1 MHARLK
7 LHHSVRPDMS
17 QTCCCENHPDTIKV
31 VALALPTSFLIVTHQ
46 DDAVRRPS
54 YECFNGARTS
64 AASCRLEAVYRQLRY
79 CWAMFTEH
87 ARTTISEYL
96 SLKHSSMTVSR
107 KHATEPLESHHE
119 QQRYAP
125 CDMAFFSDRNP

>member
-1 MHARLK
+1 MTAIGWKSCLLWTAHTPCGVNSLRK
-7 LHHSVRPDMS
+7 SN
-17 QTCCCENHPDTIKV
+17 QIK
-31 VALALPTSFLIVTHQ
+31 FLMVTHQ

-87 ARTTISEYL
+87 ARTTVLEHL